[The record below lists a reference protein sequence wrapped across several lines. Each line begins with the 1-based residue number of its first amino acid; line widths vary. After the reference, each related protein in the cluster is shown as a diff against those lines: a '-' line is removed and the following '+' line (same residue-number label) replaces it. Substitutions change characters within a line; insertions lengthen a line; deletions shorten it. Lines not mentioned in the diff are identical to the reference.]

1 MTSTAIGSNLTAII
15 AYTNNSKISFTCDD
29 VTDEVELVIVEA
41 VRAVPGTDLHLGTAA
56 DLTAAALGLVGAL
69 VKVVA

>member
-15 AYTNNSKISFTCDD
+15 AYTNNSKISFNCADIADEMEYVNDD
-29 VTDEVELVIVEA
+29 A
-41 VRAVPGTDLHLGTAA
+41 VRTVLGTDLHLGTAA

>member
-1 MTSTAIGSNLTAII
+1 MTSMSMGSNLNAII
-15 AYTNNSKISFTCDD
+15 TYTTNSKISFTCAD
-29 VTDEVELVIVEA
+29 VADEMEYVNDEA
-41 VRAVPGTDLHLGTAA
+41 VRAVPGTDLHLWTAA